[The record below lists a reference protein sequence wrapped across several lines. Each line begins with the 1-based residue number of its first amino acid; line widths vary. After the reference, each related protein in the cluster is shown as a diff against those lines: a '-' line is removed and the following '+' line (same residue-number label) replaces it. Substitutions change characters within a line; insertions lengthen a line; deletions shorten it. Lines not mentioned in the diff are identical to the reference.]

1 VRTSVKYLV
10 ISRHKDK
17 YGISE
22 MCRFFG
28 VSRSVY
34 YGLVSRMDIPAF
46 DLTLAEKIKERQK
59 EFGRTNGHRRV
70 AAPQ

>member
-1 VRTSVKYLV
+1 
-10 ISRHKDK
+10 
-17 YGISE
+17 